1 MADISGA
8 INGTKVI
15 IQDAVG
21 EIIGQMTATLTIGGT
36 PIDIS
41 NKANGDYITLLD
53 GELAGKQLVWSGEI
67 IYNDGAQ
74 YAAMRAAALAGTQ
87 ASYTITYVSANTTD
101 EEFSFTGV
109 PNGMSDSLPHG
120 DKVSTSVTISS
131 SGSFTHTPA
140 VA

>member
-1 MADISGA
+1 MAGE

-15 IQDAVG
+15 LQDGTG
-21 EIIGQMTATLTIGGT
+21 EIVGQMTATLTIGGT

-67 IYNDGAQ
+67 IYNSGAR
-74 YAAMRAAALAGTQ
+74 YAALRANALSGTQ
-87 ASYTITYVSANTTD
+87 DTYTVTYVSANTTD
-101 EEFSFTGV
+101 EAFDFTGIA
-109 PNGMSDSLPHG
+109 NGMSDSLPHG
-120 DKVSTSVTISS
+120 DKVSTSITVSS
-131 SGSFTHTPA
+131 SGAFTRTAP